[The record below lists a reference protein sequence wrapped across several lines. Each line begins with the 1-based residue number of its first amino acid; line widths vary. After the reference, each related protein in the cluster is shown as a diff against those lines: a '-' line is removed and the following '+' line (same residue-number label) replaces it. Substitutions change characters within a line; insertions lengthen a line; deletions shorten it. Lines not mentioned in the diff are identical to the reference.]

1 MERDRRGGPFAH
13 RHGTVKSTAGFTLIE
28 TMVTVAVI
36 AITASMFVPAMQTFV
51 ANNRLISVANGLV
64 SDLSLARS
72 EAIRRAATVTV
83 CQSTSGTGCNNSAWT
98 SGWIVFVDVNG
109 SGSVD
114 TGDTILK
121 ISRGTSNTLAT
132 VAQGGFST
140 AGYVQFNSS
149 GESNSGTGTFT
160 VCQSK
165 YNTQQITVSGTGRV
179 SPATLGICP

>member
-1 MERDRRGGPFAH
+1 M
-13 RHGTVKSTAGFTLIE
+13 KSAVGFTLIE

-72 EAIRRAATVTV
+72 EAIKRATSVTV
-83 CQSTSGTGCNNSAWT
+83 CQSTNGTACNNSAWT
-98 SGWIVFVDVNG
+98 SGWIVFVDVNT
-109 SGSVD
+109 SGTVD
-114 TGDTILK
+114 AGDTVLK
-121 ISRGTSNTLAT
+121 ISRGTANSMAT
-132 VAQGGFST
+132 VTQGGFST
-140 AGYVQFNSS
+140 AGYVQFNAS

-160 VCQSK
+160 VCQPK